1 MTNYIDA
8 KNLRIDSE
16 LYDLI
21 ANEVTPGTG
30 VEPEQF
36 WQDLGE
42 IVADM
47 GPKNKELL
55 DKRDHLQAQLDVWFK
70 DNGAADVAAQKQ
82 FLMDIGYLLPE
93 AEDFDIDVDNVDPE
107 ISTIA
112 GPQLVVPVQNSRF
125 ALNATNARW
134 GSLYNA
140 LYGTDIIDSSGGA
153 TAGKSY
159 NPIRGEKVIAYAKR
173 FLDETVPLVGAS
185 YADVVKLTTDQTN
198 VVARLADGNSVGL
211 QDPSQFVGYIGQPLA
226 PKGLML
232 KHNGLHIEIQLN
244 PDLMIGKNDPANIK
258 DVMLES
264 ALTAIRD
271 FEDSVAAVDAADKV
285 QVYRNWLGLMKG
297 DLSATFMKGG
307 HAMTRVLDADK
318 VVTTKDGTKIVL
330 PGRSLLFA
338 RNVGI
343 HMYTDAV
350 TTADGQ
356 EIPEGFLDAMVS
368 CLIAKHDLLGNSEL
382 TNSRSGSIYIVKPK

>member
-55 DKRDHLQAQLDVWFK
+55 NKRDHLQAQLDVWFK

-140 LYGTDIIDSSGGA
+140 
-153 TAGKSY
+153 
-159 NPIRGEKVIAYAKR
+159 
-173 FLDETVPLVGAS
+173 
-185 YADVVKLTTDQTN
+185 
-198 VVARLADGNSVGL
+198 
-211 QDPSQFVGYIGQPLA
+211 
-226 PKGLML
+226 
-232 KHNGLHIEIQLN
+232 
-244 PDLMIGKNDPANIK
+244 
-258 DVMLES
+258 
-264 ALTAIRD
+264 
-271 FEDSVAAVDAADKV
+271 
-285 QVYRNWLGLMKG
+285 
-297 DLSATFMKGG
+297 
-307 HAMTRVLDADK
+307 
-318 VVTTKDGTKIVL
+318 
-330 PGRSLLFA
+330 
-338 RNVGI
+338 
-343 HMYTDAV
+343 
-350 TTADGQ
+350 
-356 EIPEGFLDAMVS
+356 
-368 CLIAKHDLLGNSEL
+368 
-382 TNSRSGSIYIVKPK
+382 